1 MAKGLRVQGGK
12 PGQVRDRLRI
22 QTRNL
27 DGLDK
32 IGCAVGHLLGRLY
45 ELALG
50 SRIGGTSRSQAAAV
64 TQSGGVFGHNGGC
77 REHLRRQKRGR
88 AMMRAGGKCPPQG
101 GAPLAWGDGE
111 QYLRSL
117 IRKDRVTRKVKIW
130 KAEDVWMNRVWGKED
145 EKLTR

>member
-1 MAKGLRVQGGK
+1 
-12 PGQVRDRLRI
+12 
-22 QTRNL
+22 
-27 DGLDK
+27 
-32 IGCAVGHLLGRLY
+32 
-45 ELALG
+45 
-50 SRIGGTSRSQAAAV
+50 
-64 TQSGGVFGHNGGC
+64 
-77 REHLRRQKRGR
+77 
-88 AMMRAGGKCPPQG
+88 MMRAGGKCPPQG